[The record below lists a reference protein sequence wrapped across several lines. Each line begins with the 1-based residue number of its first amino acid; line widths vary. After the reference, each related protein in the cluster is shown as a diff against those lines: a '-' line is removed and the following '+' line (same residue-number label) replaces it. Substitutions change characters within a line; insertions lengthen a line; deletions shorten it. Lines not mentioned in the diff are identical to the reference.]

1 MSEPRT
7 RTQRVLDPLR
17 EFLHAEA
24 AGGIILVLAAIS
36 AVIWANSAFAESYVT
51 FWGQDLTLGFGSLA
65 VTEDLQHWVNDAL
78 MAIFFFVVGLEIKR
92 ELVQGELRD
101 RRAAAL
107 PAIAALGGVVVP
119 ALIFIAVANG
129 PALDGWG
136 IPMATDI
143 AFAIGVLALLGSRI
157 PAGAKLL
164 LLTLAIVD
172 DIIAISVIAIF
183 YTDTVAFGW
192 LAGAAGGL
200 LVVVAMN
207 RLGVTAISPYVV
219 VGAAVWL
226 CTLESG
232 VHATIAGVALGL
244 LTPAGI
250 VGKRDVLATLEH
262 RLHPWSAFLIV
273 PLFALAN
280 AGVDFSGG
288 LLGRALGDSLTW
300 AVALGLVVGKIT
312 GICLAVWI
320 CVRTGIGR
328 LPAGVTRWHVAGVS
342 ALAGIGF
349 TVSLFIADL
358 AYTDPAL
365 TQIAKVGIFA
375 GSLVAALIGAAI
387 LLLAPRR
394 QTAPETDDMTRSSR
408 VQPESH
414 AAEESADRPAPDQ
427 RAGEA
432 LSTDGS
438 GTRDPG

>member
-1 MSEPRT
+1 VSSDDRSRT
-7 RTQRVLDPLR
+7 KKVLDPLR
-17 EFLHAEA
+17 DFLHAEA
-24 AGGIILVLAAIS
+24 AGGVVLVIAAVG
-36 AVIWANSAFAESYVT
+36 AVIWANSAFADTYVT
-51 FWGQDLTLGFGSLA
+51 FWGRDLSIGFGSFQ

-92 ELVQGELRD
+92 ELVEGELKD

-107 PAIAALGGVVVP
+107 PAIAAVGGVLVP
-119 ALIFIAVANG
+119 ALIFVAMTSG
-129 PALDGWG
+129 PAREGWG

-143 AFAIGVLALLGSRI
+143 AFAIGVLALLGSRV

-183 YTDTVAFGW
+183 YTDTVSFLW
-192 LAGAAGGL
+192 MAGAIGGL

-207 RLGVTAISPYVV
+207 RLGVTAITPYVL
-219 VGAAVWL
+219 VGSVVWL

-244 LTPAGI
+244 LTPTGVI
-250 VGKRDVLATLEH
+250 GKRNVLDTLEH
-262 RLHPWSAFLIV
+262 RLHPWSAFVIV

-288 LLGRALGDSLTW
+288 LLGRALTDSLTW
-300 AVALGLVVGKIT
+300 AVAVGLVVGKIV

-320 CVRTGIGR
+320 CVRTGFGR
-328 LPAGVTRWHVAGVS
+328 LPAGVTRWHVLGVS

-349 TVSLFIADL
+349 TVSLFIAEL
-358 AYTDPAL
+358 AYTDPEL

-375 GSLVAALIGAAI
+375 GSLVAALVGALIMLIA
-387 LLLAPRR
+387 LRR
-394 QTAPETDDMTRSSR
+394 DR
-408 VQPESH
+408 V
-414 AAEESADRPAPDQ
+414 RIPDP
-427 RAGEA
+427 
-432 LSTDGS
+432 S
-438 GTRDPG
+438 